1 MLQKLLKLVCANNAQ
16 FTLLTPLPLIDGNT
30 TRLFMHQSRIVI
42 TGLGLTSPNGNSL
55 EEYRKNLLD
64 GVAGIQTIDMR
75 YMGKVPA
82 GVCNFDPKKHQKR
95 KELRVGTRAGSIA
108 IYSAREAVANSG
120 LDFENFDKSRIGV
133 YVGTTEHGN
142 VETENEVYNISKFDY
157 DTRFW
162 THHHNP
168 RTVANN
174 PAGEITINMGI
185 TGPHYTIGAACAA
198 GNAGLVQALQMLR
211 LGEVDVA
218 LAGGVSESIQSF
230 GIFAGFKSQGALG
243 THETDVNKTSRPFDK
258 SRNGIV
264 VSEGGCIYVLERL
277 KDAQARGANIIA
289 EIVGY
294 CINSDASDY
303 VLPNPERQAECMTK
317 ALKVAGMKPEDV
329 DIVNTHATSTPMGD
343 IQEIKAIK
351 EIFGNSPT
359 TYVNNTKSF
368 IGHCM
373 GAAGAL
379 ELAGNLPSFDDN
391 IIHPTINVE
400 ELDEECAMPNLV
412 INEPRKVDA
421 VKVILNNSFGML
433 GINSALIVK
442 KFED

>member
-1 MLQKLLKLVCANNAQ
+1 
-16 FTLLTPLPLIDGNT
+16 
-30 TRLFMHQSRIVI
+30 MHKSRIVI
-42 TGLGLTSPNGNSL
+42 TGVGLTSPNGNTL

-64 GVAGIQTIDMR
+64 GVAGVQIIDMR

-82 GVCNFDPKKHQKR
+82 GVCTFDPKQYQTR

-108 IYSAREAVANSG
+108 IYSAHEAIKHSG

-157 DTRFW
+157 DTRYW

-198 GNAGLVQALQMLR
+198 GNAGLIQALQMLR

-243 THETDVNKTSRPFDK
+243 THESDPNKTSRPFDK
-258 SRNGIV
+258 TRNGIV
-264 VSEGGCIYVLERL
+264 VSEGGAIYVLERL
-277 KDAQARGANIIA
+277 EDAQARGADIIA

-294 CINSDASDY
+294 RINSDAGDY
-303 VLPNPERQAECMTK
+303 VLPDPVRQSECMRA
-317 ALKVAGMKPEDV
+317 ALDVAGMQPEDI

-343 IQEIKAIK
+343 IQECKAIR
-351 EIFGNSPT
+351 EVFGDSPT

-379 ELAGNLPSFDDN
+379 ELAGNLPSFQDN

-400 ELDEECAMPNLV
+400 DLDPECAVPNLV
-412 INEPRKVDA
+412 INEPLKVDA

-433 GINSALIVK
+433 GINSALIVR
-442 KFED
+442 KFEG